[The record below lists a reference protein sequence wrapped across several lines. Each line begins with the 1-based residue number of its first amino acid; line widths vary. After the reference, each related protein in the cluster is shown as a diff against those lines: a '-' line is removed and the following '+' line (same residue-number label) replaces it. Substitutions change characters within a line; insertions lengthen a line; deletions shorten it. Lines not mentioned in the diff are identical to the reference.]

1 MPKIDAGIPYFSLQ
15 TCLDEKF
22 ELIEAEFGLTGFAV
36 IIKLYQRIYSRG
48 YYCDW
53 TKEVELLFSKSIG
66 LAGGN
71 SVSEIVGGA
80 LRRDIF
86 DRALYNA
93 HHILT
98 SKGIQSRYFEAVKKR
113 KAVEAVEEY
122 LLVPRSSLPQNVVI
136 KTLSSGIKPLYS
148 GISGQSK
155 GKESKG
161 KKSKEKEM
169 DVQAAEVSAPAP
181 AFQLPLNDG
190 SFFDVSAQ
198 DVANWTSLYP
208 AVDVEQELRKMI
220 GWSESN
226 PTKRKTRRGVAAF
239 IARWLSKEQD
249 KGGLGRGIVSKS
261 DPRSNPYEMYGGE
274 II

>member
-136 KTLSSGIKPLYS
+136 KSLNFGIKPLYS

-198 DVANWTSLYP
+198 DVAKWASLYP
-208 AVDVEQELRKMI
+208 AVDIEQELRKMI
-220 GWSESN
+220 GWSDSH
-226 PTKRKTRRGVAAF
+226 PAKRKTRRGVMAF
-239 IARWLSKEQD
+239 ITRWLAKEQD
-249 KGGLGRGIVSKS
+249 KGGTRHGGVSEPDPGS
-261 DPRSNPYEMYGGE
+261 DPYEAYGGDY
-274 II
+274 I

>member
-66 LAGGN
+66 LAGGS

-86 DRALYNA
+86 DRALYKA

-98 SKGIQSRYFEAVKKR
+98 SKGIQARYFEAVKKR
-113 KAVEAVEEY
+113 KTVEAIGEY
-122 LLVPRSSLPQNVVI
+122 LLVPRSTLPQNVAIKSLNYGI
-136 KTLSSGIKPLYS
+136 KTLNS
-148 GISGQSK
+148 GISRQSK

-161 KKSKEKEM
+161 EKRREKEE
-169 DVQAAEVSAPAP
+169 VQTAEVSASAP
-181 AFQLPLNDG
+181 AFRLPLNDG
-190 SFFDVSAQ
+190 SCFDVSAQ
-198 DVANWTSLYP
+198 DVAKWASLYP
-208 AVDVEQELRKMI
+208 AVDIEQELRKMI
-220 GWSESN
+220 GWSDSH
-226 PTKRKTRRGVAAF
+226 PAKRKTRRGVMAF
-239 IARWLSKEQD
+239 ITRWLAKEQD
-249 KGGLGRGIVSKS
+249 KGGTRHGGVSEPDTGS
-261 DPRSNPYEMYGGE
+261 DPYAAYGGDY
-274 II
+274 I

>member
-93 HHILT
+93 HNILT

-136 KTLSSGIKPLYS
+136 KSLDSGIKTLYS
-148 GISGQSK
+148 GISRQSK

-169 DVQAAEVSAPAP
+169 DVQAAEASAPAP

-249 KGGLGRGIVSKS
+249 KGGSNRGIVSKS

>member
-93 HHILT
+93 HNILT

-136 KTLSSGIKPLYS
+136 KSLDSGIKTLYS
-148 GISGQSK
+148 GISRQSK

-161 KKSKEKEM
+161 KKSKEKE
-169 DVQAAEVSAPAP
+169 
-181 AFQLPLNDG
+181 
-190 SFFDVSAQ
+190 
-198 DVANWTSLYP
+198 
-208 AVDVEQELRKMI
+208 R
-220 GWSESN
+220 
-226 PTKRKTRRGVAAF
+226 
-239 IARWLSKEQD
+239 
-249 KGGLGRGIVSKS
+249 
-261 DPRSNPYEMYGGE
+261 
-274 II
+274 

>member
-86 DRALYNA
+86 DRALYRE

-98 SKGIQSRYFEAVKKR
+98 SKGIQTRYFEAVKKR
-113 KAVEAVEEY
+113 KAVEVVGEY

-136 KTLSSGIKPLYS
+136 KGLNSGIKALYS
-148 GISGQSK
+148 GTSGQSK
-155 GKESKG
+155 GKESRG
-161 KKSKEKEM
+161 KKSKGKEES
-169 DVQAAEVSAPAP
+169 VQTAGKPASAPA
-181 AFQLPLNDG
+181 FRLPLNDG
-190 SFFDVSAQ
+190 SCFDISAQ
-198 DVANWTSLYP
+198 DVANWSSLYP

-220 GWSESN
+220 GWCESN
-226 PTKRKTRRGVAAF
+226 PQKRKTKRGAAAF
-239 IARWLSKEQD
+239 ITRWLSKEQD
-249 KGGLGRGIVSKS
+249 KGGTRHGIVSKPDS
-261 DPRSNPYEMYGGE
+261 GGNPYAMYGGDT
-274 II
+274 I

>member
-136 KTLSSGIKPLYS
+136 KSLNSGIKPLYS

-169 DVQAAEVSAPAP
+169 DVQASEVSAPAP

-198 DVANWTSLYP
+198 DVANWSSLYP

-220 GWSESN
+220 GWCESN
-226 PTKRKTRRGVAAF
+226 PTKRKTRCGVAAF

-249 KGGLGRGIVSKS
+249 KGGSNRGIVSKS
-261 DPRSNPYEMYGGE
+261 DTGSNPYEMYGGTFV
-274 II
+274 

>member
-136 KTLSSGIKPLYS
+136 KSLNSGIKRLYS

-161 KKSKEKEM
+161 KESKGKKM

-198 DVANWTSLYP
+198 DVANWASLYP

-249 KGGLGRGIVSKS
+249 KGGSGRGIVSKS
-261 DPRSNPYEMYGGE
+261 DTGSNPYEMYGGTFV
-274 II
+274 

>member
-136 KTLSSGIKPLYS
+136 KSLDSGIKTLYS
-148 GISGQSK
+148 GISRQSK

-161 KKSKEKEM
+161 KKSKEKEV

-198 DVANWTSLYP
+198 DVANWASLYP

-249 KGGLGRGIVSKS
+249 KGGSNRGIVSKS

>member
-86 DRALYNA
+86 DRALYKA

-122 LLVPRSSLPQNVVI
+122 LLVPRSSLPQNVVV
-136 KTLSSGIKPLYS
+136 KSLNSGIKRLYS

-198 DVANWTSLYP
+198 DVANWASLYP

-226 PTKRKTRRGVAAF
+226 PTKRKTRHGVAAF

-249 KGGLGRGIVSKS
+249 KGGSNRGIVSKS
-261 DPRSNPYEMYGGE
+261 DPRSNPYEMYGGTFV
-274 II
+274 

>member
-86 DRALYNA
+86 DRALYKA

-98 SKGIQSRYFEAVKKR
+98 SKGIQARYFEAVKKR
-113 KAVEAVEEY
+113 KAVEAIGEY
-122 LLVPRSSLPQNVVI
+122 LLVPRSTLPQNVAIKSLNSGI
-136 KTLSSGIKPLYS
+136 KTLNF
-148 GISGQSK
+148 GISRQSK

-161 KKSKEKEM
+161 EKRREKE
-169 DVQAAEVSAPAP
+169 DVQTAEVSASAP
-181 AFQLPLNDG
+181 AFRLPLNDG
-190 SFFDVSAQ
+190 SCFDVSAQ
-198 DVANWTSLYP
+198 DVAKWASLYP
-208 AVDVEQELRKMI
+208 AVDIEQELRKMI
-220 GWSESN
+220 GWSDSH
-226 PTKRKTRRGVAAF
+226 PAKRKTRRGVMAF
-239 IARWLSKEQD
+239 ITRWLAKEQD
-249 KGGLGRGIVSKS
+249 KGGTRHGGVSEP
-261 DPRSNPYEMYGGE
+261 DPGSNPYEAYGGDY
-274 II
+274 I